1 MISLKQ
7 HPVFLVSFTSRL
19 LCLFQ
24 AITQINMTYLWSAS
38 PGFWIFFR
46 PTIKLLRYSGKR
58 SRVRF
63 ELKFWDFIFQT
74 GLKRETQ
81 LLYDNTL
88 CAEITPLPALL
99 TSLHISPGC
108 VCVCVGGDTAWDA
121 LCVSLCAHSH
131 TSTLVKQ
138 LFRVTKYTSRTLDQ
152 NRSSNFICVAFAFKL
167 HSYCLNLCWRLVVVV
182 FSGMKIQTLFAK
194 NLL

>member
-1 MISLKQ
+1 MIGLKQ

-24 AITQINMTYLWSAS
+24 AITHINMTYLWSAS

-46 PTIKLLRYSGKR
+46 PTIKL

-63 ELKFWDFIFQT
+63 ELKFWDFIFHT

-81 LLYDNTL
+81 LFYDNML

-108 VCVCVGGDTAWDA
+108 ACVCWGWYSVGCTLCE
-121 LCVSLCAHSH
+121 LCVH
-131 TSTLVKQ
+131 THTRLHYWNNFLETQ
-138 LFRVTKYTSRTLDQ
+138 TKYTNRTLDQ
-152 NRSSNFICVAFAFKL
+152 NHSSNFICVAFAFKL
-167 HSYCLNLCWRLVVVV
+167 HS
-182 FSGMKIQTLFAK
+182 
-194 NLL
+194 